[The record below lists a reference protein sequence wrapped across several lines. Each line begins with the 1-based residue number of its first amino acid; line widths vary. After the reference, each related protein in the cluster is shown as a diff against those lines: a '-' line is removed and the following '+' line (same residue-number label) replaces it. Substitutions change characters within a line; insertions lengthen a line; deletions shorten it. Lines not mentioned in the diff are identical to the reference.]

1 MAKKVVKHRVQ
12 FDLLPESK
20 RFPQDKALALLDD
33 AWKQEGHGQYA
44 AHHRRGMLL
53 EAGLESPA
61 LYAMVKELLERVKA
75 GAVTAGE
82 VTASPQQQAALEGV
96 IDCEPASWNL

>member
-1 MAKKVVKHRVQ
+1 MAKKVVTHRVQ

-20 RFPQDKALALLDD
+20 RFPQDRALTLLDE
-33 AWKQEGHGQYA
+33 AWKQEGQGKYA
-44 AHHRRGMLL
+44 APHRRAMLL

-75 GAVTAGE
+75 GAVTASPVE
-82 VTASPQQQAALEGV
+82 TRPDAVT
-96 IDCEPASWNL
+96 WT

>member
-1 MAKKVVKHRVQ
+1 MAKKVVTHRVQ
-12 FDLLPESK
+12 FDLLPDSR

-53 EAGLESPA
+53 EAGLGSPPVHA
-61 LYAMVKELLERVKA
+61 VVKGLLERVKA
-75 GAVTAGE
+75 GE
-82 VTASPQQQAALEGV
+82 VTAAPQQQAAVEAV
-96 IDCEPASWNL
+96 IDCEPASGNL

>member
-1 MAKKVVKHRVQ
+1 MAKKVVTHRVQ

-20 RFPQDKALALLDD
+20 RFPQDRALTLLDE
-33 AWKQEGHGQYA
+33 AWKQEGQGKYA
-44 AHHRRGMLL
+44 AHHRRAMLL

-75 GAVTAGE
+75 GAVTA
-82 VTASPQQQAALEGV
+82 SPQQQAALEAV
-96 IDCEPASWNL
+96 IDCEPAAWNL

>member
-12 FDLLPESK
+12 FDLLIESK

-75 GAVTAGE
+75 GAVTA
-82 VTASPQQQAALEGV
+82 SPQQQAALEAV

>member
-1 MAKKVVKHRVQ
+1 MSKKGVTHRVQ
-12 FDLLPESK
+12 FDLLPDSR
-20 RFPQDKALALLDD
+20 RFPQDAALIAIDE

-44 AHHRRGMLL
+44 AHHRRAMLL

-61 LYAMVKELLERVKA
+61 LYAMVKELLERVRA
-75 GAVTAGE
+75 GA
-82 VTASPQQQAALEGV
+82 VTASPQQQAALEAV